1 MSFDQWRTQKIFMGG
16 FYQRHMVAIS
26 ISCALFVTS

>member
-1 MSFDQWRTQKIFMGG
+1 VAYAENFHGVG